1 MSRSEQPGASAPVP
15 AVAWRRP
22 AFTLL
27 ALALGIAAVLV
38 GESGGAPLH
47 ALLVALLAGS
57 SSFALSHATGSPG
70 SARRDALLLAAMAG
84 LLAWAVEPTMRVWQ
98 APPTWAEALAFSPV
112 GGGLALALLLGG
124 NLASALARGRALGW
138 REATALFLLPFLF
151 TSLFLLSSAHLLA
164 DIGRA
169 VGIGRWFGWY
179 GEATF
184 GRIVLLFLFNELT
197 IVGGG
202 WLIDGHWT
210 RSWRLRALLLL
221 SAVCASLTPQIA
233 SFGSGPLVAE
243 LPRLLL
249 VVLLPLVAA
258 AAMAGLWAQTF
269 LLTGLMLDAIRGR
282 RPAVDASMRHWREGA
297 VKGAIYSFVFMAL
310 VQLAGL
316 LQTPVL
322 WPIVSAVPALTAVL
336 AGTLLYP
343 LGRTLIESFDG
354 SAPFFHRLRNNAAE
368 RTGYVRGFVV
378 GCGLAL
384 AILLDLPMRDAWFRF
399 LLGALIGGLAY
410 AGVDLL
416 RDLRAVRAGERQ
428 HLQVWRLYALG
439 ALLGGI
445 TAGAVAWYL
454 DTAQV
459 AVIAAKLAA
468 YATVHAPAPD
478 YIVYPLFSKW
488 GALSLGTGRGRR
500 ASALQRIALRRDQLV
515 AGGTPVQHQPRLPD
529 GTAAAKHRP
538 DPRPV
543 QRPGR
548 DRPGRA
554 GDPRPALGPV
564 DGAGHLLV
572 PAHGARPDLVRP
584 GRCGADRRRHPQ
596 ELDPVAGGLPRL
608 EPAGLPGPARL
619 RLVPGADLVRPYGP
633 ARRDPGQPVLRRR
646 RPRRR
651 EGRALDRPFR
661 PGTRACPTAYAA
673 SRPGRRCLIP
683 FYIPRGAEW
692 DQVWGEAERMQA
704 SAPSLLP
711 PVGDVLIGYA
721 VCIGATLLV
730 VAIARWR
737 ARAAAPPTPARPAAL
752 PWSPDRRLT
761 IGNGNYTLELTADGR
776 SFARSHRVGDQ
787 PPELD
792 LTRRSDD
799 RLQLAGKFVYLREAG
814 RGRPGGRWAGS
825 PCAMPAPPS
834 RSSSPRRSAC
844 GSPTTATACAPKP
857 SSRSCPRRPSSSGG
871 CG

>member
-1 MSRSEQPGASAPVP
+1 M
-15 AVAWRRP
+15 
-22 AFTLL
+22 
-27 ALALGIAAVLV
+27 
-38 GESGGAPLH
+38 GEAGGAPLY

-282 RPAVDASMRHWREGA
+282 RPAVEASVRHWREGA

-322 WPIVSAVPALTAVL
+322 WPIVSALPALTAVL

-445 TAGAVAWYL
+445 TGGCRRLVPRHRPSGRDRGQARRLCHRSCAGPRL
-454 DTAQV
+454 
-459 AVIAAKLAA
+459 
-468 YATVHAPAPD
+468 HR
-478 YIVYPLFSKW
+478 
-488 GALSLGTGRGRR
+488 LSPVQQMGRPESGTGRGRR
-500 ASALQRIALRRDQLV
+500 ASPLQRIALRRDQLV

-554 GDPRPALGPV
+554 GDPRAALGPV
-564 DGAGHLLV
+564 DGAGHLLF
-572 PAHGARPDLVRP
+572 PAHGA
-584 GRCGADRRRHPQ
+584 
-596 ELDPVAGGLPRL
+596 
-608 EPAGLPGPARL
+608 
-619 RLVPGADLVRPYGP
+619 
-633 ARRDPGQPVLRRR
+633 
-646 RPRRR
+646 
-651 EGRALDRPFR
+651 
-661 PGTRACPTAYAA
+661 
-673 SRPGRRCLIP
+673 
-683 FYIPRGAEW
+683 
-692 DQVWGEAERMQA
+692 
-704 SAPSLLP
+704 
-711 PVGDVLIGYA
+711 
-721 VCIGATLLV
+721 
-730 VAIARWR
+730 
-737 ARAAAPPTPARPAAL
+737 
-752 PWSPDRRLT
+752 
-761 IGNGNYTLELTADGR
+761 
-776 SFARSHRVGDQ
+776 
-787 PPELD
+787 
-792 LTRRSDD
+792 
-799 RLQLAGKFVYLREAG
+799 
-814 RGRPGGRWAGS
+814 
-825 PCAMPAPPS
+825 
-834 RSSSPRRSAC
+834 
-844 GSPTTATACAPKP
+844 
-857 SSRSCPRRPSSSGG
+857 
-871 CG
+871 

>member
-70 SARRDALLLAAMAG
+70 SARRDALLLAVMAG

-282 RPAVDASMRHWREGA
+282 RPAVEASMRHWREGA

-322 WPIVSAVPALTAVL
+322 WPIVSA
-336 AGTLLYP
+336 
-343 LGRTLIESFDG
+343 
-354 SAPFFHRLRNNAAE
+354 
-368 RTGYVRGFVV
+368 
-378 GCGLAL
+378 
-384 AILLDLPMRDAWFRF
+384 
-399 LLGALIGGLAY
+399 
-410 AGVDLL
+410 
-416 RDLRAVRAGERQ
+416 RA
-428 HLQVWRLYALG
+428 
-439 ALLGGI
+439 
-445 TAGAVAWYL
+445 
-454 DTAQV
+454 
-459 AVIAAKLAA
+459 
-468 YATVHAPAPD
+468 
-478 YIVYPLFSKW
+478 
-488 GALSLGTGRGRR
+488 
-500 ASALQRIALRRDQLV
+500 
-515 AGGTPVQHQPRLPD
+515 
-529 GTAAAKHRP
+529 
-538 DPRPV
+538 
-543 QRPGR
+543 
-548 DRPGRA
+548 
-554 GDPRPALGPV
+554 
-564 DGAGHLLV
+564 
-572 PAHGARPDLVRP
+572 
-584 GRCGADRRRHPQ
+584 GADRG
-596 ELDPVAGGLPRL
+596 AGGYPALPPRPDAHRELRRL
-608 EPAGLPGPARL
+608 RPVLSPAAHQCGRADRLCARL
-619 RLVPGADLVRPYGP
+619 R
-633 ARRDPGQPVLRRR
+633 
-646 RPRRR
+646 
-651 EGRALDRPFR
+651 GRL
-661 PGTRACPTAYAA
+661 
-673 SRPGRRCLIP
+673 
-683 FYIPRGAEW
+683 
-692 DQVWGEAERMQA
+692 
-704 SAPSLLP
+704 
-711 PVGDVLIGYA
+711 
-721 VCIGATLLV
+721 
-730 VAIARWR
+730 R
-737 ARAAAPPTPARPAAL
+737 ARFGNPARPAHA
-752 PWSPDRRLT
+752 RRLVP
-761 IGNGNYTLELTADGR
+761 LP
-776 SFARSHRVGDQ
+776 AR
-787 PPELD
+787 
-792 LTRRSDD
+792 RRSSV
-799 RLQLAGKFVYLREAG
+799 AW
-814 RGRPGGRWAGS
+814 P
-825 PCAMPAPPS
+825 MPAS
-834 RSSSPRRSAC
+834 TSC
-844 GSPTTATACAPKP
+844 ATCAPSAP
-857 SSRSCPRRPSSSGG
+857 ASGSTCRSGG
-871 CG
+871 SMPSVPCSAASRRVPSPGTSTPPRWP